1 MNEKDRRQRLAVA
14 EAATMFNSGRMS
26 RRQFIRSC
34 AEAGFSLTS
43 LYFLSSCKQE
53 KPQIPDSK
61 KIGLSAGP
69 QSAIESAS
77 DQSHF
82 LKEIGRKF
90 PGTTLRVISEDTP
103 PSRAISQMLKDE
115 FIALTGIHVE
125 WELLPLD
132 RVLAKTAADTARKTG
147 MHDIFYWDQSWVSRF
162 AEDSVNI
169 RELLEK
175 KDLAYPAYNFSDILP
190 PLVENIASHKD
201 RLVGIPFDIPIFIMM
216 YRKDIFDE
224 LQLTVPTTMDE
235 YLKTIKAIQSAK
247 APKMYGTTG
256 QWKSGHYALECDMTA
271 WLWSHGGSFFNTAGQ
286 PALKDGRAEAALNY
300 MLELGKYMPPGVT
313 TWDWSSQAASFAQGL
328 AGIYISWGE
337 FFPSFDDPLQSKIVG
352 LAEAAPCPKE
362 VALRTKSEC
371 GFGENP
377 GISHQGGSCLA
388 ISRHSKNISAA
399 WVLLQWATS
408 ADITTRACVLGGGSS
423 PIRKSNYDDPR
434 IIENKRI
441 MSSTTRH
448 LDVTLD
454 AIVNRMGTEPHLPE
468 WANLA
473 VDSFAVELG
482 KLTTGQQDVKSTLNN
497 MSEAAEKVSA
507 RNTNRSA

>member
-14 EAATMFNSGRMS
+14 EAAARFNSGRMS
-26 RRQFIRSC
+26 RRQFIRFC

-43 LYFLSSCKQE
+43 LHFLSSCKQE
-53 KPQIPDSK
+53 QPPVPESRGIRTT
-61 KIGLSAGP
+61 AGP

-90 PGTTLRVISEDTP
+90 SGTTLRVISEDTP

-115 FIALTGIHVE
+115 FIALTGIQVE

-162 AEDSVNI
+162 ADDSIDV
-169 RELLEK
+169 RELLEI
-175 KDLAYPAYNFSDILP
+175 KDLAYPDYNFSDILP
-190 PLVENIASHKD
+190 ALVENIASYKG

-224 LQLTVPTTMDE
+224 LQLAVPTTME
-235 YLKTIKAIQSAK
+235 QYLKTVKAIHRAK
-247 APKMYGTTG
+247 APKIYGTTG
-256 QWKSGHYALECDMTA
+256 QWKSGHYSLECEMTA
-271 WLWSHGGSFFNTAGQ
+271 WLWSHGGSFFDNAGQ
-286 PALKDGRAEAALNY
+286 PALKNDRAEAALNY
-300 MLELGKYMPPGVT
+300 MLELGRYMPPGVT
-313 TWDWSSQAASFAQGL
+313 TWEWSNQAASFAQGL
-328 AGIYISWGE
+328 AGVYISWGE

-352 LAEAAPCPKE
+352 LAEAAPCPRE
-362 VALRTKSEC
+362 VALRTRSEC

-377 GISHQGGSCLA
+377 GISHQGGSCLT
-388 ISRHSKNISAA
+388 ISRHSKNINAA
-399 WVLLQWATS
+399 WILLQWATS
-408 ADITTRACVLGGGSS
+408 SDITTRACILGGGSS
-423 PIRKSNYDDPR
+423 PIRKSNYQDRR
-434 IIENKRI
+434 IIEKKRI

-448 LDVTLD
+448 LDATLD
-454 AIVNRMGTEPHLPE
+454 AIVNRMGTEPRLPE

-507 RNTNRSA
+507 RNLNRPV